1 MPGTD
6 SGITGYIFSMLKKY
20 TTIIWDWNGTLL
32 NDVDICISSMNKLLT
47 HRRLPLLDTEK
58 YRQIFTFP
66 VRDYYEKAGFDFTIE
81 PFETPAMQFIE
92 NYRGS
97 LPEATLQEGA
107 KEALMFFSDRKTE
120 QSVLSVMEQQLLINS
135 VKGFGIENYF
145 GRISGIDNHY
155 GSGKTELAIRTLKEV
170 KERKENILLIGDT
183 LHDHEVASATGIG
196 CILVAHGHQSPE
208 RLSTSGREVVNNFE
222 ELLSLF

>member
-6 SGITGYIFSMLKKY
+6 SDITGYIFSMLKRY
-20 TTIIWDWNGTLL
+20 TTLIWDWNGTLL
-32 NDVDICISSMNKLLT
+32 NDVEICISSMNKLLT
-47 HRRLPLLDTEK
+47 RRRLPPLDTEK

-66 VRDYYEKAGFDFTIE
+66 VREYYVKAGFDFTSE
-81 PFETPAMQFIE
+81 PFETPAIQFID
-92 NYRGS
+92 NYRAS
-97 LPEATLQEGA
+97 LPDATLQEGA
-107 KEALMFFSDRKTE
+107 KEALMFFRERKLD

-135 VKGFGIENYF
+135 VRGFGIEDFF

-155 GSGKTELAIRTLKEV
+155 GNGKKELALRTLKEV

-183 LHDHEVASATGIG
+183 LHDHEVAYATGID
-196 CILVAHGHQSPE
+196 CILVAHGHQSPD
-208 RLSTSGREVVNNFE
+208 RLSTSGRKVVNNFS